1 MQHVIIQDLRPCH
14 SFHAFLKLDHYSEV
28 GQLADVI
35 DLILNLSHLVLL
47 LSNAVHPLVQKVA
60 GRDLSQS
67 VTEILNF
74 AVYESTQ

>member
-1 MQHVIIQDLRPCH
+1 MQHVIIQDIRPRH
-14 SFHAFLKLDHYSEV
+14 EFHAFLKLDHYSEV

>member
-1 MQHVIIQDLRPCH
+1 MQLVIIQDLRLL
-14 SFHAFLKLDHYSEV
+14 HAFFKLDHYSEV

-67 VTEILNF
+67 VTKILKF
-74 AVYESTQ
+74 AVYENTQ